1 VKLEKDV
8 IEDFGSSRC
17 YVVADPLPMW
27 FRAWYWPKDGSLQ
40 LTRSGMMTRQC
51 VIRDAETQFGKTWK
65 ELSTKGDD
73 NGRSGAV
80 IRAIRG
86 VITLSPKDAK
96 FRST

>member
-1 VKLEKDV
+1 
-8 IEDFGSSRC
+8 
-17 YVVADPLPMW
+17 
-27 FRAWYWPKDGSLQ
+27 
-40 LTRSGMMTRQC
+40 MMTRQC

-80 IRAIRG
+80 IRAVRG

-96 FRST
+96 FQST